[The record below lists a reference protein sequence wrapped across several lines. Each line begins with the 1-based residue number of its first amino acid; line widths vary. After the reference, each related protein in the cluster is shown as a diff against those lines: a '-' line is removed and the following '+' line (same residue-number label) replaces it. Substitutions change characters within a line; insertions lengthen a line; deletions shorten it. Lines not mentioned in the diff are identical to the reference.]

1 MERNVLKFSTR
12 KKAVL
17 KFLERFFK
25 GQREECTEIQYTE
38 GYLHIKK
45 QRGSENPMRKKALL
59 FAILA
64 AILLA
69 ALCIGL
75 GLFLLRQEDR
85 AGTDQAEVTAG
96 TTQTD
101 KAEENT
107 TEATAPEATTEERK
121 NDLTFLNLGKIY
133 YLPLDT
139 TAFKNQVAAFIE
151 NNHLSATTVLAL
163 GKVEDDKED
172 PDGTAN
178 FYLQLDDAAGT
189 ILQAAYDKK
198 TAEFTLS
205 VSDPISDVEEYGGM
219 ATTEASQNVS
229 GTEPEYSSEGTEII
243 NFGNANI
250 TDVDQALSSVAD
262 MATLQHDLGIFLNEN
277 GEERRNL
284 FVSSVEKMETGYKT
298 ILEFETARID
308 RKKIEVIYEGGKYY
322 FSLVD

>member
-1 MERNVLKFSTR
+1 
-12 KKAVL
+12 
-17 KFLERFFK
+17 
-25 GQREECTEIQYTE
+25 
-38 GYLHIKK
+38 
-45 QRGSENPMRKKALL
+45 MRKKALL
-59 FAILA
+59 FGILVAIF
-64 AILLA
+64 LA
-69 ALCIGL
+69 ALCICL
-75 GLFLLRQEDR
+75 GLFLLRQDK
-85 AGTDQAEVTAG
+85 AGTDKSEITAG

-101 KAEENT
+101 TADEET
-107 TEATAPEATTEERK
+107 TAAPEASTEEVK

-139 TAFKNQVAAFIE
+139 TAFKNQVATFMG
-151 NNHLSATTVLAL
+151 NNHLTATTVLAL
-163 GKVEDDKED
+163 GKVEDNKED
-172 PDGTAN
+172 ADGTAI
-178 FYLQLDDAAGT
+178 FYLQLDDVAKT

-198 TAEFTLS
+198 AKTFTLS
-205 VSDPISDVEEYGGM
+205 VSDPIPDVEKYGGA
-219 ATTEASQNVS
+219 ATTEANQNVS

-308 RKKIEVIYEGGKYY
+308 RKKIEVIYEGGKYH
-322 FSLVD
+322 FSLIE